1 MKKSFRVRGFA
12 PALSVLSLAVA
23 ASLHAQTIE
32 LDPVVVTATRFS
44 EDPNQLPIGV
54 SVLDE
59 EAIRASGASTV
70 SEALMRLLGI
80 PGRLD
85 TSGGANHMLDLRGFG
100 ETANS
105 NQVVIVD
112 GQRLNE
118 ADMSAPQLASIPIES
133 IKRIEVLRGSGA
145 VLYGEGA
152 TGGVIVITTK
162 AGLGVARRNSASVY
176 SGIGSNRLREL
187 RANATVASG
196 SFSVDVAGQRRK
208 TDNHRQNFR
217 SESDAGSITA
227 QWSHELFRVG
237 ARHNQETLD
246 ARLPGPLSI
255 AEFKSDPN
263 QIQQKYANDWARI
276 NNRRDGVFAEV
287 FLGNWEVISEA
298 GWREKQLRSLNQVS
312 YEYDV
317 DAKNSGLRAKNESQ
331 WGHIKNQFVIGHD
344 YNTWNRQVYGQ
355 YGSISDQKS
364 NAWFVQDSVTLASGS
379 RFTGG
384 YRTERIS
391 KRSGTALLDDRQN
404 AWDLGFSHPLSTG
417 SRIWTRIGESFRLAN
432 ADEFSFTDPAV
443 SIRPQISKD
452 VEAGWSLTRA
462 GYKIETRIYKND
474 LTDEIA
480 YDPRA
485 LGNGQYDGRNINLD
499 PTQRQGL
506 EIDGR
511 FTIMPKLTL
520 SGNITLRSASF
531 QSGNYAGHDIPLVA
545 RETLALRAQWS
556 VAEGHQ
562 VTGGVNWVGA
572 RYADFDNQCRMPDY
586 TTVDLRYARKF
597 SNAEFSLSANNLL
610 DHQFYTSAICSPAKV
625 LSVYPEAGRT
635 FLAAVRVNF

>member
-1 MKKSFRVRGFA
+1 V
-12 PALSVLSLAVA
+12 
-23 ASLHAQTIE
+23 E
-32 LDPVVVTATRFS
+32 VTATRFS

-196 SFSVDVAGQRRK
+196 GFSVDVAGQRRK

-237 ARHNQETLD
+237 VRHNQESLD

-263 QIQQKYANDWARI
+263 QIRQRYANDWAEI

-287 FLGNWEVISEA
+287 FMGNWEVIAEA
-298 GWREKQLRSLNQVS
+298 GWREKQSRSMSQLGP
-312 YEYDV
+312 YDYDV

-331 WGHIKNQFVIGHD
+331 WGSIKNQLVIGHD
-344 YNTWNRQVYGQ
+344 NNTWNRQVYG
-355 YGSISDQKS
+355 GSISDQKS

-384 YRTERIS
+384 FRTERIS

-417 SRIWTRIGESFRLAN
+417 SRIWTRFGESFRLAN

-443 SIRPQISKD
+443 SIRPQTSKD
-452 VEAGWSLTRA
+452 IEAGWSWARA
-462 GYKIETRIYKND
+462 AYKIEARMYRND

-480 YDPRA
+480 YDPLA
-485 LGNGQYDGRNINLD
+485 NNIYGPSGSNVNLD
-499 PTQRQGL
+499 PTRRKGI
-506 EIDGR
+506 EIDNR
-511 FTIMPKLTL
+511 LIVSPKLTL
-520 SGNITLRSASF
+520 GGQLALRRASF
-531 QSGNYAGHDIPLVA
+531 QSGNYAGNDIPVVA
-545 RETLALRAQWS
+545 RETLAVRAQWL

-562 VTGGVNWVGA
+562 LTGGVNWVGA

-610 DHQFYTSAICSPAKV
+610 DHQFYTNATCSTAKV

-635 FLAAVRVNF
+635 FLAAVRVTF

>member
-1 MKKSFRVRGFA
+1 
-12 PALSVLSLAVA
+12 LAVA

-59 EAIRASGASTV
+59 EAIHTSGASTV

-85 TSGGANHMLDLRGFG
+85 LSGGANHTLDLRGFG

-118 ADMSAPQLASIPIES
+118 ADSSGPQLASIPIES

-162 AGLGVARRNSASVY
+162 AGLGVARRNSASVH

-187 RANATVASG
+187 RANATVASDG
-196 SFSVDVAGQRRK
+196 FSVDVSGQRRE

-246 ARLPGPLSI
+246 ARLPGSLSI

-276 NNRRDGVFAEV
+276 NNRRDGMFAEV
-287 FLGNWEVISEA
+287 FLGDWEVIAEV
-298 GWREKQLRSLNQVS
+298 GWREKQLRSMNQGFS
-312 YEYDV
+312 WDYDV
-317 DAKNSGLRAKNESQ
+317 DAKNAGLRAKNESQ
-331 WGHIKNQFVIGHD
+331 LGGFKNQLVIGHD
-344 YNTWNRQVYGQ
+344 YNTWNNKNLTLNTT
-355 YGSISDQKS
+355 SEQKS
-364 NAWFVQDSVTLASGS
+364 KAWYVQDDVTLASGTRIS
-379 RFTGG
+379 GG
-384 YRTERIS
+384 IRTEDILKDGR
-391 KRSGTALLDDRQN
+391 RQLEDRQN
-404 AWDLGFSHPLSTG
+404 AWNMGVSHPVSAV
-417 SRIWTRIGESFRLAN
+417 SRIWVRVGESFRLAN
-432 ADEFSFTDPAV
+432 MDELDPAV
-443 SIRPQISKD
+443 NIRPQTSKD
-452 VEAGWSLTRA
+452 TEAGWSWKQKAFQMDARV
-462 GYKIETRIYKND
+462 YRSSM
-474 LTDEIA
+474 TDEIGLDA
-480 YDPRA
+480 VTFK
-485 LGNGQYDGRNINLD
+485 NINFD
-499 PTQRQGL
+499 PTKRQGL
-506 EIDGR
+506 EIDSR
-511 FTIMPKLTL
+511 LAVMPKLTL
-520 SGNITLRSASF
+520 SGNLALRRATF
-531 QSGNYAGHDIPLVA
+531 KSGDYAGHDIPLVA
-545 RETLALRAQWS
+545 KETLAVRAQWL

-562 VTGGVNWVGA
+562 LTGGINWVGA
-572 RYADFDNQCRMPDY
+572 RYSDFDNQCRMPAY
-586 TTVDLRYARKF
+586 TTADVRYARHFKGSEISF
-597 SNAEFSLSANNLL
+597 GVNNLL
-610 DHQFYTSAICSPAKV
+610 NHQFYTSAFGCNAGQV
-625 LSVYPEAGRT
+625 DDVYPEAGRT
-635 FLAAVRVNF
+635 FIAAVRVNF

>member
-1 MKKSFRVRGFA
+1 
-12 PALSVLSLAVA
+12 
-23 ASLHAQTIE
+23 
-32 LDPVVVTATRFS
+32 
-44 EDPNQLPIGV
+44 
-54 SVLDE
+54 
-59 EAIRASGASTV
+59 
-70 SEALMRLLGI
+70 
-80 PGRLD
+80 
-85 TSGGANHMLDLRGFG
+85 
-100 ETANS
+100 
-105 NQVVIVD
+105 
-112 GQRLNE
+112 
-118 ADMSAPQLASIPIES
+118 
-133 IKRIEVLRGSGA
+133 
-145 VLYGEGA
+145 
-152 TGGVIVITTK
+152 
-162 AGLGVARRNSASVY
+162 
-176 SGIGSNRLREL
+176 
-187 RANATVASG
+187 
-196 SFSVDVAGQRRK
+196 
-208 TDNHRQNFR
+208 
-217 SESDAGSITA
+217 
-227 QWSHELFRVG
+227 
-237 ARHNQETLD
+237 
-246 ARLPGPLSI
+246 
-255 AEFKSDPN
+255 
-263 QIQQKYANDWARI
+263 
-276 NNRRDGVFAEV
+276 
-287 FLGNWEVISEA
+287 
-298 GWREKQLRSLNQVS
+298 
-312 YEYDV
+312 
-317 DAKNSGLRAKNESQ
+317 
-331 WGHIKNQFVIGHD
+331 
-344 YNTWNRQVYGQ
+344 
-355 YGSISDQKS
+355 
-364 NAWFVQDSVTLASGS
+364 VTLASGS

-520 SGNITLRSASF
+520 SGNITLRSARF